1 MQKTGKRWLFA
12 AVLAVLLALVMS
24 LALVAGCADDA
35 QTPTYRPESP
45 SVSNQPPQDG
55 TTPEDYEALEN
66 VSYVIGKLASRE
78 YYHSENVNTASAT
91 TPGFISVTQNVVGSK
106 DYSDG
111 ILITS
116 TISTNS
122 SSLAPSKAMQKY
134 YGDRKVIIRGAASTN
149 SADWDGLDT
158 AWSDGAPSE
167 TLTEAQYEERYGL
180 WATEFSDFVINED
193 TVLSASELTK
203 DGENYSVTLNLSVSG
218 ENDAAY
224 YYKKQMVTMGELS
237 ALPEFDYVRIT
248 INFAPDWT
256 VLSYSTE
263 ESYLSHKGII
273 TANVV
278 GTSTTTFSYEQS
290 DVDVSAY
297 ENYFAKYDEGGTE
310 EQITAQQ
317 YLDSAFASM
326 LGGRGLLEMN
336 ASIGDISIHGYVRLL
351 GESTQNITDAYLLI
365 EGVQLTYDD
374 GILYITYGG
383 INGKIDLTDGG
394 REISMA
400 LIGDSCTVDGNKVT
414 VTGRF
419 SAAGID
425 IPVTV
430 SMTVSDGVVSLV
442 GIESTTESDGI
453 TASISLAPT
462 SHSVMLSE
470 PDKNSAADL
479 TPIAGDIF
487 NFITTGTFSASA
499 QYSSDLQD
507 ISVDADMSISGT
519 SEDYQIAADISA
531 SIIEYGYETA
541 EDGTVGERVVTGS
554 HYIHVIYKD
563 GVLYASYSLKSMDA
577 ENALRVKITTQNL
590 SDVIDQLLP
599 LLELFGVD
607 TDNIQSIIGAI
618 PLSGNFA
625 ADNRAAS
632 NGSLVAGRDEDGN
645 NTVTL
650 SGLEINGGTLGAS
663 LTAAKNNSPVISAPA
678 DEENYL
684 DLSFLVNLTNDLSC
698 TIAQVLTGYD
708 FALSVDMNL
717 LQENILADF
726 DITGKIGIGDDGDI
740 VVYIDVVV
748 NAGMA
753 IYYGDANTHFVIS
766 GGNVFI
772 TKTQTT
778 CFEGDTE
785 VSLETPAVDARAMT
799 MEYFTSDLVNQL
811 YYALNINREPFEELV
826 NTLFSMF
833 ESMPAA
839 EEKGDIGQLFGVT
852 ATEGSYDIF
861 INLGDILGV
870 EGIAGP
876 LNITIKNIQNGDL
889 SYISEISAETVL
901 TMNLFGFPMEAVN
914 ATVNLTNNNPGTPVD
929 VSAADGVVASVISA
943 LGYTDEGQFL
953 SDLAQSGYLTTQTAD
968 QPAE

>member
-45 SVSNQPPQDG
+45 SASNHPPQDG

-91 TPGFISVTQNVVGSK
+91 TLGFISVTQNVVGSK
-106 DYSDG
+106 DYSGG

-237 ALPEFDYVRIT
+237 VLPEFDYVRIT

-273 TANVV
+273 TANVI

-336 ASIGDISIHGYVRLL
+336 AIIGDISIHGYVRLL

-400 LIGDSCTVDGNKVT
+400 LIGDSCTIDGNKVT

-563 GVLYASYSLKSMDA
+563 GVIYASYSLKSMDA

-684 DLSFLVNLTNDLSC
+684 DLSFLVTLADDLGN
-698 TIAQVLTGYD
+698 TIAQVLTG
-708 FALSVDMNL
+708 
-717 LQENILADF
+717 F
-726 DITGKIGIGDDGDI
+726 DITITADADMLGASIADVDISAKIGLGDDGDLAVI
-740 VVYIDVVV
+740 VDISVGGEGALGIFFGQSRSTVVV
-748 NAGMA
+748 
-753 IYYGDANTHFVIS
+753 S
-766 GGNVFI
+766 GGNVYI
-772 TKTQTT
+772 TRTQIA
-778 CFEGDTE
+778 EEAEVTE
-785 VSLETPAVDARAMT
+785 SRAMT
-799 MEYFTSDLVNQL
+799 LDYFASDIANQL
-811 YYALNINREPFEELV
+811 YFALNINQEQLTALSGLFGMFMGGEVGDIRDMLTKIEASEEGYNISLDIAKMLGLTGASTADI
-826 NTLFSMF
+826 TLSRGENGDNMVITSMDATVSMF
-833 ESMPAA
+833 
-839 EEKGDIGQLFGVT
+839 GL
-852 ATEGSYDIF
+852 
-861 INLGDILGV
+861 
-870 EGIAGP
+870 
-876 LNITIKNIQNGDL
+876 
-889 SYISEISAETVL
+889 
-901 TMNLFGFPMEAVN
+901 VN
-914 ATVNLTNNNPGTPVD
+914 ATVNLTNNNPGTTVD

>member
-45 SVSNQPPQDG
+45 SAGNQPPQDG

-91 TPGFISVTQNVVGSK
+91 TLGFISVTQNVVGSK

-167 TLTEAQYEERYGL
+167 TLTEDEYEERYGL

-248 INFAPDWT
+248 INFTPDWT

-351 GESTQNITDAYLLI
+351 GESTQNITDAYILI

-541 EDGTVGERVVTGS
+541 EDGAVGERVVTGS

-577 ENALRVKITTQNL
+577 ESALRVKITTQNL

-684 DLSFLVNLTNDLSC
+684 DLSFLVTLADDLGN
-698 TIAQVLTGYD
+698 TIAQVLTG
-708 FALSVDMNL
+708 
-717 LQENILADF
+717 F
-726 DITGKIGIGDDGDI
+726 DITITADADMLGASIADVDIAAKIGLGDDGDLAVI
-740 VVYIDVVV
+740 VDISVGGEGALGIFFGQSRSTVVVSSGNVYI
-748 NAGMA
+748 
-753 IYYGDANTHFVIS
+753 TR
-766 GGNVFI
+766 
-772 TKTQTT
+772 TQIA
-778 CFEGDTE
+778 EEAEVTE
-785 VSLETPAVDARAMT
+785 SRAMT
-799 MEYFTSDLVNQL
+799 LDYFASDIANQL
-811 YYALNINREPFEELV
+811 FFALNINQEQLTALSSLFGLFMGGEVGDIRDMLTKIEASEEGYNISLDIAKMLGLTGASTADI
-826 NTLFSMF
+826 TLSRGENGDNMVITSIDATVSMF
-833 ESMPAA
+833 GM
-839 EEKGDIGQLFGVT
+839 
-852 ATEGSYDIF
+852 
-861 INLGDILGV
+861 
-870 EGIAGP
+870 
-876 LNITIKNIQNGDL
+876 
-889 SYISEISAETVL
+889 
-901 TMNLFGFPMEAVN
+901 VN
-914 ATVNLTNNNPGTPVD
+914 ATVNLTNNNPGTAVD

>member
-45 SVSNQPPQDG
+45 SAGNQPPQDG

-91 TPGFISVTQNVVGSK
+91 TLGFISVTQNVVGSK

-167 TLTEAQYEERYGL
+167 TLDEDEYEERYGL

-248 INFAPDWT
+248 INFTPDWT

-507 ISVDADMSISGT
+507 ISIDADMSISGT

-531 SIIEYGYETA
+531 SIIEYGYETS
-541 EDGTVGERVVTGS
+541 EDGAVGERVVTGS

-577 ENALRVKITTQNL
+577 ESALRVKITTQNL

-684 DLSFLVNLTNDLSC
+684 DLSFLVTLADDLGN
-698 TIAQVLTGYD
+698 TIAQVLTG
-708 FALSVDMNL
+708 
-717 LQENILADF
+717 F
-726 DITGKIGIGDDGDI
+726 DITITADADMLGASIADVDISAKIGLGDDGDLAVI
-740 VVYIDVVV
+740 VDISVGGEGALGIFFGQSRSTVVV
-748 NAGMA
+748 
-753 IYYGDANTHFVIS
+753 S
-766 GGNVFI
+766 GGNVYI
-772 TKTQTT
+772 TRTQIA
-778 CFEGDTE
+778 EEAEVTE
-785 VSLETPAVDARAMT
+785 SRAMT
-799 MEYFTSDLVNQL
+799 LDYFASDIANQL
-811 YYALNINREPFEELV
+811 FFALNINQEQLTALSSLFGLFMGGEVGDIRDMLTKIEASEEGCNISLDIAKMLGLTGASTADI
-826 NTLFSMF
+826 TLSRGENGDNMVITSIDATVSMF
-833 ESMPAA
+833 GM
-839 EEKGDIGQLFGVT
+839 
-852 ATEGSYDIF
+852 
-861 INLGDILGV
+861 
-870 EGIAGP
+870 
-876 LNITIKNIQNGDL
+876 
-889 SYISEISAETVL
+889 
-901 TMNLFGFPMEAVN
+901 VN
-914 ATVNLTNNNPGTPVD
+914 ATVNLTNNNPGTAVD

>member
-45 SVSNQPPQDG
+45 SAGNQPPQDG

-91 TPGFISVTQNVVGSK
+91 TLGFISVTQNVVGSK

-167 TLTEAQYEERYGL
+167 TLDEDEYEERYGL

-248 INFAPDWT
+248 INFTPDWT

-351 GESTQNITDAYLLI
+351 GESTQNITDAYILI

-394 REISMA
+394 REISMS

-487 NFITTGTFSASA
+487 NLITTGTFSASA

-507 ISVDADMSISGT
+507 ISIDADMSISGT

-531 SIIEYGYETA
+531 SIIEYGYETS
-541 EDGTVGERVVTGS
+541 EDGAVGERVVTGS

-577 ENALRVKITTQNL
+577 ESALRVKITTQNL

-684 DLSFLVNLTNDLSC
+684 DLSFLVTLADDLGN
-698 TIAQVLTGYD
+698 TIAQVLTG
-708 FALSVDMNL
+708 
-717 LQENILADF
+717 F
-726 DITGKIGIGDDGDI
+726 DITITADADMLGASIADVDISAKIGLGDDGDLAVI
-740 VVYIDVVV
+740 VDISVGGEGALGIFFGQSRSTVVV
-748 NAGMA
+748 
-753 IYYGDANTHFVIS
+753 S
-766 GGNVFI
+766 GGNVYI
-772 TKTQTT
+772 TRTQIA
-778 CFEGDTE
+778 EEAEVTE
-785 VSLETPAVDARAMT
+785 SRAMT
-799 MEYFTSDLVNQL
+799 LDYFASDIANQL
-811 YYALNINREPFEELV
+811 FFALNINQEQLTALSSLFGLFMGGEVGDIRDMLTKIEASEEGYNISLDIAKMLGLTGASTADI
-826 NTLFSMF
+826 TLSRGENGDNMVITSIDATVSMF
-833 ESMPAA
+833 GM
-839 EEKGDIGQLFGVT
+839 
-852 ATEGSYDIF
+852 
-861 INLGDILGV
+861 
-870 EGIAGP
+870 
-876 LNITIKNIQNGDL
+876 
-889 SYISEISAETVL
+889 
-901 TMNLFGFPMEAVN
+901 VN
-914 ATVNLTNNNPGTPVD
+914 ATVNLTNNNPGTAVD

>member
-45 SVSNQPPQDG
+45 SAGNQPPQDG

-91 TPGFISVTQNVVGSK
+91 TLGFISVTQNVVGSK

-167 TLTEAQYEERYGL
+167 TLDEDEYEERYGL

-248 INFAPDWT
+248 INFTPDWT

-326 LGGRGLLEMN
+326 LGGKGLLEMN

-351 GESTQNITDAYLLI
+351 GESTQNITDAYILI

-394 REISMA
+394 REISMS

-541 EDGTVGERVVTGS
+541 EDGAVGERVVTGS

-577 ENALRVKITTQNL
+577 ESALRVKITTQNL

-607 TDNIQSIIGAI
+607 TDNIQSIIGAM

-632 NGSLVAGRDEDGN
+632 NGSLVSGRDEDGN

-684 DLSFLVNLTNDLSC
+684 DLSFLVTLADDLGN
-698 TIAQVLTGYD
+698 TIAQVLTG
-708 FALSVDMNL
+708 
-717 LQENILADF
+717 F
-726 DITGKIGIGDDGDI
+726 DITITADADMLGASIADVDIAAKIGLGDDGDLAVI
-740 VVYIDVVV
+740 VDISVGGEGALGIFFGQSRSTVVV
-748 NAGMA
+748 
-753 IYYGDANTHFVIS
+753 S
-766 GGNVFI
+766 GGNVYI
-772 TKTQTT
+772 TRTQIA
-778 CFEGDTE
+778 EEAEVTE
-785 VSLETPAVDARAMT
+785 SRAMT
-799 MEYFTSDLVNQL
+799 LDYFASDIANQL
-811 YYALNINREPFEELV
+811 FFALNINQEQLTALSSLFGLFMGGEVGDIRDMLTKIEASEEGYNISLDIAKMLGLTGASTADI
-826 NTLFSMF
+826 TLSRGENGDNMVITSMDATVSMF
-833 ESMPAA
+833 GM
-839 EEKGDIGQLFGVT
+839 
-852 ATEGSYDIF
+852 
-861 INLGDILGV
+861 
-870 EGIAGP
+870 
-876 LNITIKNIQNGDL
+876 
-889 SYISEISAETVL
+889 
-901 TMNLFGFPMEAVN
+901 VN

>member
-45 SVSNQPPQDG
+45 SASNQPPQDG

-91 TPGFISVTQNVVGSK
+91 TLGFISVTQNVVGSK

-149 SADWDGLDT
+149 SVDWDGLDT

-167 TLTEAQYEERYGL
+167 TLDEDEYEERYGL

-248 INFAPDWT
+248 INFTPDWT

-577 ENALRVKITTQNL
+577 ESALRVKITTQNL

-684 DLSFLVNLTNDLSC
+684 DLSFLVTLADDLGN
-698 TIAQVLTGYD
+698 TIAQVLTG
-708 FALSVDMNL
+708 
-717 LQENILADF
+717 F
-726 DITGKIGIGDDGDI
+726 DITITADADMLGASIADVDISAKIGLGDDGDLAVI
-740 VVYIDVVV
+740 VDISVGGEGALGIFFGQSRSTVVV
-748 NAGMA
+748 
-753 IYYGDANTHFVIS
+753 S
-766 GGNVFI
+766 GGNVYI
-772 TKTQTT
+772 TRTQIA
-778 CFEGDTE
+778 EEAEVTE
-785 VSLETPAVDARAMT
+785 SRAMT
-799 MEYFTSDLVNQL
+799 LDYFASDIANQL
-811 YYALNINREPFEELV
+811 FFALNINQEQLTALSGLFGMFMGGEVGDIRDMLTKIEASEEGYNISLDIAKMLGLTGASTADI
-826 NTLFSMF
+826 TLSRGENGDNMVITSMDATVSMF
-833 ESMPAA
+833 
-839 EEKGDIGQLFGVT
+839 GL
-852 ATEGSYDIF
+852 
-861 INLGDILGV
+861 
-870 EGIAGP
+870 
-876 LNITIKNIQNGDL
+876 
-889 SYISEISAETVL
+889 
-901 TMNLFGFPMEAVN
+901 VN
-914 ATVNLTNNNPGTPVD
+914 ATVNLTNNNPGTAVD

-968 QPAE
+968 QPVE

>member
-45 SVSNQPPQDG
+45 SAGNQPPQDG

-91 TPGFISVTQNVVGSK
+91 TLGFISVTQNVVGSK

-167 TLTEAQYEERYGL
+167 TLDEAEYEERYGL

-248 INFAPDWT
+248 INFTPDWT

-326 LGGRGLLEMN
+326 LGGKGLLEMN

-351 GESTQNITDAYLLI
+351 GESTQNITDAYILI

-394 REISMA
+394 REISMS

-577 ENALRVKITTQNL
+577 ESALRVKITTQNL

-684 DLSFLVNLTNDLSC
+684 DLSFLVTLADDLGN
-698 TIAQVLTGYD
+698 TIAQVLTG
-708 FALSVDMNL
+708 
-717 LQENILADF
+717 F
-726 DITGKIGIGDDGDI
+726 DITITADADMLGASIADVDIAAKIGLGDDGDLAVI
-740 VVYIDVVV
+740 VDISVGGEGALGIFFGQSRSTVVV
-748 NAGMA
+748 
-753 IYYGDANTHFVIS
+753 S
-766 GGNVFI
+766 GGNVYI
-772 TKTQTT
+772 TRTQIA
-778 CFEGDTE
+778 EEAEVTE
-785 VSLETPAVDARAMT
+785 SRAMT
-799 MEYFTSDLVNQL
+799 LDYFASDIANQL
-811 YYALNINREPFEELV
+811 FFALNINQEQLTALSSLFGLFMGGEVGDIRDMLTKIEASEEGYNISLDIAKMLGLTGASTADI
-826 NTLFSMF
+826 TLSRGENGDNMVITSMDATVSMF
-833 ESMPAA
+833 GM
-839 EEKGDIGQLFGVT
+839 
-852 ATEGSYDIF
+852 
-861 INLGDILGV
+861 
-870 EGIAGP
+870 
-876 LNITIKNIQNGDL
+876 
-889 SYISEISAETVL
+889 
-901 TMNLFGFPMEAVN
+901 VN

>member
-45 SVSNQPPQDG
+45 SASNQPPQDG

-91 TPGFISVTQNVVGSK
+91 TLGFISVTQNVVGSK

-167 TLTEAQYEERYGL
+167 TLDEDEYEERYGL

-248 INFAPDWT
+248 INFTPDWT

-278 GTSTTTFSYEQS
+278 GTSTTTFTYEQS

-351 GESTQNITDAYLLI
+351 GESTQNITDAYILI

-650 SGLEINGGTLGAS
+650 SGLKINGGTLGAS

-684 DLSFLVNLTNDLSC
+684 DLSFLVTLADDLGN
-698 TIAQVLTGYD
+698 TIAQVLTG
-708 FALSVDMNL
+708 
-717 LQENILADF
+717 F
-726 DITGKIGIGDDGDI
+726 DITITADADMLGASIADVDISAKIGLGDDGDLAVI
-740 VVYIDVVV
+740 VDISVGGEGALGIFFGQSRSTVVV
-748 NAGMA
+748 
-753 IYYGDANTHFVIS
+753 S
-766 GGNVFI
+766 GGNVYI
-772 TKTQTT
+772 TRTQIA
-778 CFEGDTE
+778 EEAEVTE
-785 VSLETPAVDARAMT
+785 SRAMT
-799 MEYFTSDLVNQL
+799 LDYFASDIANQL
-811 YYALNINREPFEELV
+811 YFALNINQEQLTALSGLFGMFMGGEVGDIRDMLTKIEASEEGYNISLDIAKMLGLTGASTADI
-826 NTLFSMF
+826 TLSRGENGDNMVITSIDATVSMF
-833 ESMPAA
+833 GM
-839 EEKGDIGQLFGVT
+839 
-852 ATEGSYDIF
+852 
-861 INLGDILGV
+861 
-870 EGIAGP
+870 
-876 LNITIKNIQNGDL
+876 
-889 SYISEISAETVL
+889 
-901 TMNLFGFPMEAVN
+901 VN

>member
-35 QTPTYRPESP
+35 QIPTYRPESP
-45 SVSNQPPQDG
+45 SASNQSPQDG

-91 TPGFISVTQNVVGSK
+91 TLGFISVTQNVVGSK

-167 TLTEAQYEERYGL
+167 TLDEDEYEERYGL

-248 INFAPDWT
+248 INFTPDWT

-336 ASIGDISIHGYVRLL
+336 AIIGDISIHGYVRLL

-531 SIIEYGYETA
+531 SIIEYGYETS
-541 EDGTVGERVVTGS
+541 EDGAVGERVVTGS

-577 ENALRVKITTQNL
+577 ESALRVKITTQNL

-607 TDNIQSIIGAI
+607 TDNLESIIGAI

-678 DEENYL
+678 DEESYL
-684 DLSFLVNLTNDLSC
+684 DLSFLVTLADDLGN
-698 TIAQVLTGYD
+698 TIAQVLTG
-708 FALSVDMNL
+708 
-717 LQENILADF
+717 F
-726 DITGKIGIGDDGDI
+726 DITITADADMLGASIADVDISAKIGLGDDGDLAVI
-740 VVYIDVVV
+740 VDISVGGEGALGIFFGQSRSTVVV
-748 NAGMA
+748 
-753 IYYGDANTHFVIS
+753 S
-766 GGNVFI
+766 GGNVYI
-772 TKTQTT
+772 TRTQIA
-778 CFEGDTE
+778 EEAEVTE
-785 VSLETPAVDARAMT
+785 SRAMT
-799 MEYFTSDLVNQL
+799 LDYFASDIANQL
-811 YYALNINREPFEELV
+811 FFALNINQEQLTALSSLFGLFMGGEVGDIRDMLTKIEASEEGYNISLDIAKMLGLTGASTADI
-826 NTLFSMF
+826 TLSRGENGDNMVITSIDATVSMF
-833 ESMPAA
+833 GM
-839 EEKGDIGQLFGVT
+839 
-852 ATEGSYDIF
+852 
-861 INLGDILGV
+861 
-870 EGIAGP
+870 
-876 LNITIKNIQNGDL
+876 
-889 SYISEISAETVL
+889 
-901 TMNLFGFPMEAVN
+901 VN
-914 ATVNLTNNNPGTPVD
+914 ATVNLTNNNPGTAVD

>member
-45 SVSNQPPQDG
+45 SASNQPPQDG

-91 TPGFISVTQNVVGSK
+91 TLGFISVTQNVVGSK

-167 TLTEAQYEERYGL
+167 TLDEDEYEERYGL

-248 INFAPDWT
+248 INFTPDWT

-336 ASIGDISIHGYVRLL
+336 ASIGDISIHGYVRML
-351 GESTQNITDAYLLI
+351 GESTQNITDAYILI

-499 QYSSDLQD
+499 QYKSDLQD

-541 EDGTVGERVVTGS
+541 EDGAVGERVVTSS

-577 ENALRVKITTQNL
+577 ESALRVKITTQNL

-684 DLSFLVNLTNDLSC
+684 DLSFLVTLADDLGN
-698 TIAQVLTGYD
+698 TIAQVLTG
-708 FALSVDMNL
+708 
-717 LQENILADF
+717 F
-726 DITGKIGIGDDGDI
+726 DITITADADMLGASIADVDIDAKIGLGDDGDLAVI
-740 VVYIDVVV
+740 VDISVGGEGALGIFFGQSRSTVVV
-748 NAGMA
+748 
-753 IYYGDANTHFVIS
+753 S
-766 GGNVFI
+766 GGNVYI
-772 TKTQTT
+772 TRTQIAE
-778 CFEGDTE
+778 EGEVTE
-785 VSLETPAVDARAMT
+785 SRAMT
-799 MEYFTSDLVNQL
+799 LDYFASDIANQL
-811 YYALNINREPFEELV
+811 FFALNINQEQLTALSSLFGLFMGGEVGDIRDMLTKIEASEEGYNISLDIAKMLGLTGASTADI
-826 NTLFSMF
+826 TLSRGENGDNMVITSIDATVSMF
-833 ESMPAA
+833 GM
-839 EEKGDIGQLFGVT
+839 
-852 ATEGSYDIF
+852 
-861 INLGDILGV
+861 
-870 EGIAGP
+870 
-876 LNITIKNIQNGDL
+876 
-889 SYISEISAETVL
+889 
-901 TMNLFGFPMEAVN
+901 VN

>member
-45 SVSNQPPQDG
+45 SAGNQPPQDG

-91 TPGFISVTQNVVGSK
+91 TLGFISVTQNVVGSK

-167 TLTEAQYEERYGL
+167 MLDEDEYEERYGL

-248 INFAPDWT
+248 INFTPDWT

-326 LGGRGLLEMN
+326 LDGKGLLEMN
-336 ASIGDISIHGYVRLL
+336 ASIGDVSIHGYVRLL
-351 GESTQNITDAYLLI
+351 GESTQNITDAYILI

-442 GIESTTESDGI
+442 GIESTTVSDGI

-531 SIIEYGYETA
+531 SIIEYGYETS
-541 EDGTVGERVVTGS
+541 EDGAVGERVVTGS

-684 DLSFLVNLTNDLSC
+684 DLSFLVTLADDLGN
-698 TIAQVLTGYD
+698 TIAQVLTG
-708 FALSVDMNL
+708 
-717 LQENILADF
+717 F
-726 DITGKIGIGDDGDI
+726 DITITADADMFGTPLADVDISAKIGLGDDGDLAVI
-740 VVYIDVVV
+740 VDISVGGEGALGIFFGQSRSTVVV
-748 NAGMA
+748 
-753 IYYGDANTHFVIS
+753 S
-766 GGNVFI
+766 GGNVYI
-772 TKTQTT
+772 TRTQIA
-778 CFEGDTE
+778 EEAEVTE
-785 VSLETPAVDARAMT
+785 SRAMT
-799 MEYFTSDLVNQL
+799 LDYFASDIANQL
-811 YYALNINREPFEELV
+811 FFALNINQEQLTALSSLFGLFMGGEVGDIRDMLTKIEASEEGYNISLDIAKMLGLTGASTADI
-826 NTLFSMF
+826 TLSRGENGDNMVITSIDATVSMF
-833 ESMPAA
+833 GM
-839 EEKGDIGQLFGVT
+839 
-852 ATEGSYDIF
+852 
-861 INLGDILGV
+861 
-870 EGIAGP
+870 
-876 LNITIKNIQNGDL
+876 
-889 SYISEISAETVL
+889 
-901 TMNLFGFPMEAVN
+901 VN
-914 ATVNLTNNNPGTPVD
+914 ATVNLTNNNPGTAVD

-953 SDLAQSGYLTTQTAD
+953 SALAQSGYLTTQTAD

>member
-24 LALVAGCADDA
+24 LALVAGCVDDA

-45 SVSNQPPQDG
+45 SAGNQPPQDG

-91 TPGFISVTQNVVGSK
+91 TLGFISVTQNVVGSK

-167 TLTEAQYEERYGL
+167 TLDEDEYEERYGL

-248 INFAPDWT
+248 INFTPDWT

-351 GESTQNITDAYLLI
+351 GESTQNITDAYILI

-499 QYSSDLQD
+499 QYSSDLQY

-541 EDGTVGERVVTGS
+541 EDGAVGERVVTGS

-577 ENALRVKITTQNL
+577 ESALRVKITTQNL

-607 TDNIQSIIGAI
+607 TDNIQSIIGSI

-632 NGSLVAGRDEDGN
+632 NGSLVSGRDEDGN

-663 LTAAKNNSPVISAPA
+663 LTAAKNNPPVISAPA

-684 DLSFLVNLTNDLSC
+684 DLSFLVTLADDLGN
-698 TIAQVLTGYD
+698 TIAQVLTG
-708 FALSVDMNL
+708 
-717 LQENILADF
+717 F
-726 DITGKIGIGDDGDI
+726 DITITADADMLGASIADVDIAAKIGLGDDGDLAVI
-740 VVYIDVVV
+740 VDISVGGEGALGIFFGQSRSTVVV
-748 NAGMA
+748 
-753 IYYGDANTHFVIS
+753 S
-766 GGNVFI
+766 GGNVYI
-772 TKTQTT
+772 TRTQIA
-778 CFEGDTE
+778 EEAEVTE
-785 VSLETPAVDARAMT
+785 SRAMT
-799 MEYFTSDLVNQL
+799 LDYFASDIANQL
-811 YYALNINREPFEELV
+811 FFALNINQEQLTALSSLFGMFMGGEVGDIRDMLTKIEASEEGYNISLDIAKMLGLTGASTADI
-826 NTLFSMF
+826 TLSRGENGDNMVITSIDATVSMF
-833 ESMPAA
+833 
-839 EEKGDIGQLFGVT
+839 GL
-852 ATEGSYDIF
+852 
-861 INLGDILGV
+861 
-870 EGIAGP
+870 
-876 LNITIKNIQNGDL
+876 
-889 SYISEISAETVL
+889 
-901 TMNLFGFPMEAVN
+901 VN

-929 VSAADGVVASVISA
+929 VSAAGGVVASVISA

-953 SDLAQSGYLTTQTAD
+953 LDLAQSGYLTTRTAD

>member
-45 SVSNQPPQDG
+45 SAGNQPPQDG

-91 TPGFISVTQNVVGSK
+91 TLGFISVTQNVVGSK

-167 TLTEAQYEERYGL
+167 TLDEDEYEERYGL

-248 INFAPDWT
+248 INFTPDWT

-336 ASIGDISIHGYVRLL
+336 ASIGDISIHGYVRML
-351 GESTQNITDAYLLI
+351 GESTQNITDAYILI

-499 QYSSDLQD
+499 QYKSDLQD

-531 SIIEYGYETA
+531 SIIEYGYETS
-541 EDGTVGERVVTGS
+541 EDGAVGERVVTSS

-577 ENALRVKITTQNL
+577 ESALRVKITTQNL

-684 DLSFLVNLTNDLSC
+684 DLSFLVTLADDLGN
-698 TIAQVLTGYD
+698 TIAQVLTG
-708 FALSVDMNL
+708 
-717 LQENILADF
+717 F
-726 DITGKIGIGDDGDI
+726 DITITADADMLGASIADVDIDAKIGLGDDGDLAVI
-740 VVYIDVVV
+740 VDISVGGEGALGIFFGQSRSTVVV
-748 NAGMA
+748 
-753 IYYGDANTHFVIS
+753 S
-766 GGNVFI
+766 GGNVYI
-772 TKTQTT
+772 TRTQIAE
-778 CFEGDTE
+778 EGEVTE
-785 VSLETPAVDARAMT
+785 SRAMT
-799 MEYFTSDLVNQL
+799 LDYFASDIANQL
-811 YYALNINREPFEELV
+811 FFALNINQEQLTALSSLFGLFMGGEVGDIRDMLTKIEASEEGYNISLDIAKMLGLTGASTADI
-826 NTLFSMF
+826 TLSRGENGDNMVITSIDATVSMF
-833 ESMPAA
+833 GM
-839 EEKGDIGQLFGVT
+839 
-852 ATEGSYDIF
+852 
-861 INLGDILGV
+861 
-870 EGIAGP
+870 
-876 LNITIKNIQNGDL
+876 
-889 SYISEISAETVL
+889 
-901 TMNLFGFPMEAVN
+901 VN
-914 ATVNLTNNNPGTPVD
+914 ATVNLTNNNPGTAVD

>member
-45 SVSNQPPQDG
+45 SASNQPPQDG

-91 TPGFISVTQNVVGSK
+91 TLGFISVTQNVVGSK

-167 TLTEAQYEERYGL
+167 TLDEDEYEERYGL

-248 INFAPDWT
+248 INFTPDWT

-400 LIGDSCTVDGNKVT
+400 LIGDSCTIDGNKVT
-414 VTGRF
+414 VIGRF

-684 DLSFLVNLTNDLSC
+684 DLSFLVTLADDLGN
-698 TIAQVLTGYD
+698 TIAQVLTG
-708 FALSVDMNL
+708 
-717 LQENILADF
+717 F
-726 DITGKIGIGDDGDI
+726 DITITADADMLGASIADVDISAKIGLGDDGDLAVI
-740 VVYIDVVV
+740 VDISVGGEGALGIFFGQSRSTVVV
-748 NAGMA
+748 
-753 IYYGDANTHFVIS
+753 S
-766 GGNVFI
+766 GGNVYI
-772 TKTQTT
+772 TRTQIA
-778 CFEGDTE
+778 EEAEVTE
-785 VSLETPAVDARAMT
+785 SRAMT
-799 MEYFTSDLVNQL
+799 LDYFASDIANQL
-811 YYALNINREPFEELV
+811 YFALNINQEQLTALSGLFGMFMGGEVGDIRDMLTKIEASEEGYNISLDIAKMLGLTGASTADI
-826 NTLFSMF
+826 TLSRGENGDNMVITSMDATVSMF
-833 ESMPAA
+833 
-839 EEKGDIGQLFGVT
+839 GL
-852 ATEGSYDIF
+852 
-861 INLGDILGV
+861 
-870 EGIAGP
+870 
-876 LNITIKNIQNGDL
+876 
-889 SYISEISAETVL
+889 
-901 TMNLFGFPMEAVN
+901 VN
-914 ATVNLTNNNPGTPVD
+914 ATVNLTNNNPGTTVD
-929 VSAADGVVASVISA
+929 VSAAGGVVASVISA

>member
-35 QTPTYRPESP
+35 QIPTYRPESP
-45 SVSNQPPQDG
+45 SASNQPPQDG

-91 TPGFISVTQNVVGSK
+91 TLGFISVTQNVVGSK

-167 TLTEAQYEERYGL
+167 TLDEDEYEERYGL

-248 INFAPDWT
+248 INFTPDWT

-336 ASIGDISIHGYVRLL
+336 AIIGDISIHGYVRLL

-400 LIGDSCTVDGNKVT
+400 LIGDSCTIDGNKVT

-563 GVLYASYSLKSMDA
+563 GVIYASYSLKSMDA

-625 ADNRAAS
+625 SDNRAAS

-684 DLSFLVNLTNDLSC
+684 DLSFLVTLADDLGN
-698 TIAQVLTGYD
+698 TIAQVLTG
-708 FALSVDMNL
+708 
-717 LQENILADF
+717 F
-726 DITGKIGIGDDGDI
+726 DITITADADMLGASIADVDISAKIGLGDDGDLAVI
-740 VVYIDVVV
+740 VDISVGGEGALGIFFGQSRSTVVV
-748 NAGMA
+748 
-753 IYYGDANTHFVIS
+753 S
-766 GGNVFI
+766 GGNVYI
-772 TKTQTT
+772 TRTQIA
-778 CFEGDTE
+778 EEAEVTE
-785 VSLETPAVDARAMT
+785 SRAMT
-799 MEYFTSDLVNQL
+799 LDYFASDIANQL
-811 YYALNINREPFEELV
+811 FFALNINQEQLTALSGLFGMFMGGEVGDIRDMLTKIEASEEGYNISLDIAKMLGLTGASTADI
-826 NTLFSMF
+826 TLSRGENGDNMVITSMDATVSMF
-833 ESMPAA
+833 
-839 EEKGDIGQLFGVT
+839 GL
-852 ATEGSYDIF
+852 
-861 INLGDILGV
+861 
-870 EGIAGP
+870 
-876 LNITIKNIQNGDL
+876 
-889 SYISEISAETVL
+889 
-901 TMNLFGFPMEAVN
+901 VN
-914 ATVNLTNNNPGTPVD
+914 ATVNLTNNNPGTTVD
-929 VSAADGVVASVISA
+929 VSAAGGVVASVISA

>member
-45 SVSNQPPQDG
+45 SASNQPPQDS

-91 TPGFISVTQNVVGSK
+91 TLGFISVTQNVVGSK

-167 TLTEAQYEERYGL
+167 TLTEDEYEERYGL

-248 INFAPDWT
+248 INFTPDWT

-351 GESTQNITDAYLLI
+351 GESTQNITDAYILI

-541 EDGTVGERVVTGS
+541 EDGAVGERVVTGS

-577 ENALRVKITTQNL
+577 ESALRVKITTQNL

-684 DLSFLVNLTNDLSC
+684 DLSFLVTLADDLGN
-698 TIAQVLTGYD
+698 TIAQVLTG
-708 FALSVDMNL
+708 
-717 LQENILADF
+717 F
-726 DITGKIGIGDDGDI
+726 DITITADADMLGASIADVDISAKIGLGDDGDLAVI
-740 VVYIDVVV
+740 VDISVGGEGALGIFFGQSRSTVVVSSGNVYI
-748 NAGMA
+748 
-753 IYYGDANTHFVIS
+753 TR
-766 GGNVFI
+766 
-772 TKTQTT
+772 TQIA
-778 CFEGDTE
+778 EEAEVTE
-785 VSLETPAVDARAMT
+785 SRAMT
-799 MEYFTSDLVNQL
+799 LDYFASDIANQL
-811 YYALNINREPFEELV
+811 FFALNINQEQLTALSSLFGLFMGGEVGDIRDMLTKIEASEEGYNISLDIAKMLGLTGASTADI
-826 NTLFSMF
+826 TLSRGENGDNMVITSIDATVSMF
-833 ESMPAA
+833 GM
-839 EEKGDIGQLFGVT
+839 
-852 ATEGSYDIF
+852 
-861 INLGDILGV
+861 
-870 EGIAGP
+870 
-876 LNITIKNIQNGDL
+876 
-889 SYISEISAETVL
+889 
-901 TMNLFGFPMEAVN
+901 VN
-914 ATVNLTNNNPGTPVD
+914 ATVNLTNNNPGTAVD

>member
-45 SVSNQPPQDG
+45 SASNQPPQDG

-91 TPGFISVTQNVVGSK
+91 TLGFISVTQNVVGSK

-167 TLTEAQYEERYGL
+167 MLTEDEYEERYGL

-237 ALPEFDYVRIT
+237 ALPEFDYARIT
-248 INFAPDWT
+248 INFTPDWT

-351 GESTQNITDAYLLI
+351 GESTQNITDAYILI

-541 EDGTVGERVVTGS
+541 EDGAVGERVVTGS

-577 ENALRVKITTQNL
+577 ESALRVKITTQNL

-607 TDNIQSIIGAI
+607 TDNLESIIGAI

-684 DLSFLVNLTNDLSC
+684 DLSFLVTLADDLGN
-698 TIAQVLTGYD
+698 TIAQVLTG
-708 FALSVDMNL
+708 
-717 LQENILADF
+717 F
-726 DITGKIGIGDDGDI
+726 DITITADADMFGTPLADVDISAKIGLGDDGDLAVI
-740 VVYIDVVV
+740 VDISVGGEGALGIFFGQSRSTVVV
-748 NAGMA
+748 
-753 IYYGDANTHFVIS
+753 S
-766 GGNVFI
+766 GGNVYI
-772 TKTQTT
+772 TRTQIA
-778 CFEGDTE
+778 EEAEVTE
-785 VSLETPAVDARAMT
+785 SRAMT
-799 MEYFTSDLVNQL
+799 LDYFASDIANQL
-811 YYALNINREPFEELV
+811 FFALNINQEQLTALSSLFGLFMGGEVGDIRDMLTKIEASEEGYNISLDIAKMLGLTGASTADI
-826 NTLFSMF
+826 TLSRGENGDNMVITSIDATVSMF
-833 ESMPAA
+833 GM
-839 EEKGDIGQLFGVT
+839 
-852 ATEGSYDIF
+852 
-861 INLGDILGV
+861 
-870 EGIAGP
+870 
-876 LNITIKNIQNGDL
+876 
-889 SYISEISAETVL
+889 
-901 TMNLFGFPMEAVN
+901 VN

-953 SDLAQSGYLTTQTAD
+953 SALAQSGYLTTQTAD

>member
-45 SVSNQPPQDG
+45 SAGNQPPQDG

-91 TPGFISVTQNVVGSK
+91 TLGFISVTQNVVGSK

-167 TLTEAQYEERYGL
+167 MLDEDEYEERYGL

-203 DGENYSVTLNLSVSG
+203 DGENYSVTLHLSVSG

-248 INFAPDWT
+248 INFTPDWT

-326 LGGRGLLEMN
+326 LDGKGLLEMN
-336 ASIGDISIHGYVRLL
+336 ASIGDVSIHGYVRLL
-351 GESTQNITDAYLLI
+351 GESTQNITDAYILI

-442 GIESTTESDGI
+442 GIESTTVSDGI

-531 SIIEYGYETA
+531 SIIEYGYETS
-541 EDGTVGERVVTGS
+541 EDGAVGERVVTGS

-684 DLSFLVNLTNDLSC
+684 DLSFLVTLADDLGN
-698 TIAQVLTGYD
+698 TIAQVLTG
-708 FALSVDMNL
+708 
-717 LQENILADF
+717 F
-726 DITGKIGIGDDGDI
+726 DITITADADMFGTPLADVDISAKIGLGDDGDLAVI
-740 VVYIDVVV
+740 VDISVGGEGALGIFFGQSRSTVVV
-748 NAGMA
+748 
-753 IYYGDANTHFVIS
+753 S
-766 GGNVFI
+766 GGNVYI
-772 TKTQTT
+772 TRTQIA
-778 CFEGDTE
+778 EEAEVTE
-785 VSLETPAVDARAMT
+785 SRAMT
-799 MEYFTSDLVNQL
+799 LDYFASDIANQL
-811 YYALNINREPFEELV
+811 FFALNINQEQLTALSSLFGLFMGGEVGDIRDMLTKIEASEEGYNISLDIAKMLGLTGASTADI
-826 NTLFSMF
+826 TLSRGENGDNMVITSIDATVSMF
-833 ESMPAA
+833 GM
-839 EEKGDIGQLFGVT
+839 
-852 ATEGSYDIF
+852 
-861 INLGDILGV
+861 
-870 EGIAGP
+870 
-876 LNITIKNIQNGDL
+876 
-889 SYISEISAETVL
+889 
-901 TMNLFGFPMEAVN
+901 VN
-914 ATVNLTNNNPGTPVD
+914 ATVNLTNNNPGTAVD

-953 SDLAQSGYLTTQTAD
+953 SALAQSGYLTTQTAD
-968 QPAE
+968 QPEE

>member
-45 SVSNQPPQDG
+45 SASNQPPQDG

-66 VSYVIGKLASRE
+66 VSYVIGKLASCE

-91 TPGFISVTQNVVGSK
+91 TLGFISVTQNVVGSK

-167 TLTEAQYEERYGL
+167 TLDEDEYEERYGL

-248 INFAPDWT
+248 INFTPDWT

-684 DLSFLVNLTNDLSC
+684 DLSFLVTLADDLGN
-698 TIAQVLTGYD
+698 TIAQVLTG
-708 FALSVDMNL
+708 
-717 LQENILADF
+717 F
-726 DITGKIGIGDDGDI
+726 DITITADADMLGASIADVDISAKIGLGDDGDLAVI
-740 VVYIDVVV
+740 VDISVGGEGALGIFFGQSRSTVVV
-748 NAGMA
+748 
-753 IYYGDANTHFVIS
+753 S
-766 GGNVFI
+766 GGNVYI
-772 TKTQTT
+772 TRTQIA
-778 CFEGDTE
+778 EEAEVTE
-785 VSLETPAVDARAMT
+785 SRAMT
-799 MEYFTSDLVNQL
+799 LDYFASDIANQL
-811 YYALNINREPFEELV
+811 YFALNINQEQLTALSGLFGMFMGGEVGDIRDMLTKIEASEEGYNISLDIAKMLGLTGASTADI
-826 NTLFSMF
+826 TLSRGENGDNMVITSMDATVSMF
-833 ESMPAA
+833 
-839 EEKGDIGQLFGVT
+839 GL
-852 ATEGSYDIF
+852 
-861 INLGDILGV
+861 
-870 EGIAGP
+870 
-876 LNITIKNIQNGDL
+876 
-889 SYISEISAETVL
+889 
-901 TMNLFGFPMEAVN
+901 VN
-914 ATVNLTNNNPGTPVD
+914 ATVNLTNNNPGTAVD

-968 QPAE
+968 QPVE

>member
-45 SVSNQPPQDG
+45 SASNQPPQDG

-91 TPGFISVTQNVVGSK
+91 TLGFISVTQNVVGSK

-167 TLTEAQYEERYGL
+167 TLDEDEYEERYGL

-248 INFAPDWT
+248 INFTPDWT

-273 TANVV
+273 TANVI

-351 GESTQNITDAYLLI
+351 GESTQNITDAYILI

-487 NFITTGTFSASA
+487 NFITAGTFSASA

-531 SIIEYGYETA
+531 SIIEYGYETS
-541 EDGTVGERVVTGS
+541 EDGAVGERVVTGS

-577 ENALRVKITTQNL
+577 ESALRVKITTQNL

-684 DLSFLVNLTNDLSC
+684 DLSFLVTLADDLGN
-698 TIAQVLTGYD
+698 TIAQVLTG
-708 FALSVDMNL
+708 
-717 LQENILADF
+717 F
-726 DITGKIGIGDDGDI
+726 DITITADADMLGASIADVDISAKIGLGDDGDLAVI
-740 VVYIDVVV
+740 VDISVGGEGALGIFFGQSRSTVVV
-748 NAGMA
+748 
-753 IYYGDANTHFVIS
+753 S
-766 GGNVFI
+766 GGNVYI
-772 TKTQTT
+772 TRTQIA
-778 CFEGDTE
+778 EEAEVTE
-785 VSLETPAVDARAMT
+785 SRAMT
-799 MEYFTSDLVNQL
+799 LDYFASDIANQL
-811 YYALNINREPFEELV
+811 FFALNINQEQLTALSGLFGMFMGGEVGDIRDMLTKIEASEEGYNISLDIAKMLGLTGASTADI
-826 NTLFSMF
+826 TLSRGENGDNMVITSMDATVSMF
-833 ESMPAA
+833 
-839 EEKGDIGQLFGVT
+839 GL
-852 ATEGSYDIF
+852 
-861 INLGDILGV
+861 
-870 EGIAGP
+870 
-876 LNITIKNIQNGDL
+876 
-889 SYISEISAETVL
+889 
-901 TMNLFGFPMEAVN
+901 VN
-914 ATVNLTNNNPGTPVD
+914 ATVNLTNNNPGTTVD
-929 VSAADGVVASVISA
+929 VSAAGGVVASVISA

>member
-45 SVSNQPPQDG
+45 SASNQPPQDG

-91 TPGFISVTQNVVGSK
+91 TLGFISVTQNVVGSK

-167 TLTEAQYEERYGL
+167 TLDEDEYEERYGL

-541 EDGTVGERVVTGS
+541 EDGAVGERVVTGS

-577 ENALRVKITTQNL
+577 ESALRVKITTQNL

-625 ADNRAAS
+625 ADNHAAS

-684 DLSFLVNLTNDLSC
+684 DLSFLVTLADDLGN
-698 TIAQVLTGYD
+698 TIAQVLTG
-708 FALSVDMNL
+708 
-717 LQENILADF
+717 F
-726 DITGKIGIGDDGDI
+726 DITITADADMLGASIADVDISAKIGLGDDGDLAVI
-740 VVYIDVVV
+740 VDISVGGEGALGIFFGQSRSTVVV
-748 NAGMA
+748 
-753 IYYGDANTHFVIS
+753 S
-766 GGNVFI
+766 GGNVYI
-772 TKTQTT
+772 TRTQIA
-778 CFEGDTE
+778 EEAEVTE
-785 VSLETPAVDARAMT
+785 SRAMT
-799 MEYFTSDLVNQL
+799 LDYFASDIANQL
-811 YYALNINREPFEELV
+811 FFALNIDQEQLTALSSLFGMFMGGEVGDIRDMLTKIEASEEGYNISLDIAKMLGLTGASTADI
-826 NTLFSMF
+826 TLSRGENGDNMVITSMDATVSMF
-833 ESMPAA
+833 
-839 EEKGDIGQLFGVT
+839 GL
-852 ATEGSYDIF
+852 
-861 INLGDILGV
+861 
-870 EGIAGP
+870 
-876 LNITIKNIQNGDL
+876 
-889 SYISEISAETVL
+889 
-901 TMNLFGFPMEAVN
+901 VN
-914 ATVNLTNNNPGTPVD
+914 ATVNLTNNNPGTAVD
-929 VSAADGVVASVISA
+929 VSAAGGVVASVISA

>member
-45 SVSNQPPQDG
+45 SASNQPPQDG

-91 TPGFISVTQNVVGSK
+91 TLGFISVTQNVVGSK

-167 TLTEAQYEERYGL
+167 TLDEDEYEERYGL

-248 INFAPDWT
+248 INFTPDWT

-273 TANVV
+273 TANVI

-351 GESTQNITDAYLLI
+351 GESTQNITDAYILI

-487 NFITTGTFSASA
+487 NFITAGTFSASA

-531 SIIEYGYETA
+531 SIIEYGYETS
-541 EDGTVGERVVTGS
+541 EDGAVGERVVTGS

-577 ENALRVKITTQNL
+577 ESALRVKITTQNL

-684 DLSFLVNLTNDLSC
+684 DLSFLVTLADDLGN
-698 TIAQVLTGYD
+698 TIAQVLTG
-708 FALSVDMNL
+708 
-717 LQENILADF
+717 F
-726 DITGKIGIGDDGDI
+726 DITITADADMLGASIADVDIAAKIGLGDDGDLAVI
-740 VVYIDVVV
+740 VDISVGGEGALGIFFGQSRSTVVV
-748 NAGMA
+748 
-753 IYYGDANTHFVIS
+753 S
-766 GGNVFI
+766 GGNVYI
-772 TKTQTT
+772 TRTQIA
-778 CFEGDTE
+778 EEAEVTE
-785 VSLETPAVDARAMT
+785 SRAMT
-799 MEYFTSDLVNQL
+799 LDYFASDIANQL
-811 YYALNINREPFEELV
+811 FFALNINQEQLTALSSLFGLFMGGEVGDIRDMLTKIEASEEGYNISLDIAKMLGLTGASTADI
-826 NTLFSMF
+826 TLSRGENGDNMVITSIDATVSMF
-833 ESMPAA
+833 GM
-839 EEKGDIGQLFGVT
+839 
-852 ATEGSYDIF
+852 
-861 INLGDILGV
+861 
-870 EGIAGP
+870 
-876 LNITIKNIQNGDL
+876 
-889 SYISEISAETVL
+889 
-901 TMNLFGFPMEAVN
+901 VN
-914 ATVNLTNNNPGTPVD
+914 ATVNLTNNNPGTAVD

>member
-45 SVSNQPPQDG
+45 SASNQPPQDG

-91 TPGFISVTQNVVGSK
+91 TLGFISVTQNVVGSK

-167 TLTEAQYEERYGL
+167 MLDEDEYEERYGL

-193 TVLSASELTK
+193 TLLSASELTK

-248 INFAPDWT
+248 INFTPDWT

-326 LGGRGLLEMN
+326 LGGRGLLEMS

-400 LIGDSCTVDGNKVT
+400 LIGDSCTIDGNKVT

-684 DLSFLVNLTNDLSC
+684 DLSFLVTLADDLGN
-698 TIAQVLTGYD
+698 TIAQVLTG
-708 FALSVDMNL
+708 
-717 LQENILADF
+717 F
-726 DITGKIGIGDDGDI
+726 DITITADADMLGASIADVDISAKIGLGDDGDLAVI
-740 VVYIDVVV
+740 VDISVGGEGALGIFFGQSRSTVVV
-748 NAGMA
+748 
-753 IYYGDANTHFVIS
+753 S
-766 GGNVFI
+766 GGNVYI
-772 TKTQTT
+772 TRTQIA
-778 CFEGDTE
+778 EEAEVTE
-785 VSLETPAVDARAMT
+785 SRAMT
-799 MEYFTSDLVNQL
+799 LDYFASDIANQL
-811 YYALNINREPFEELV
+811 YFALNINQEQLTALSGLFGMFMGGEVGDIRDMLTKIEASEEGYNISLDIAKMLGLTGASTADI
-826 NTLFSMF
+826 TLSRGENGDNMVITSIDATVSMF
-833 ESMPAA
+833 GM
-839 EEKGDIGQLFGVT
+839 
-852 ATEGSYDIF
+852 
-861 INLGDILGV
+861 
-870 EGIAGP
+870 
-876 LNITIKNIQNGDL
+876 
-889 SYISEISAETVL
+889 
-901 TMNLFGFPMEAVN
+901 VN
-914 ATVNLTNNNPGTPVD
+914 AMVNLTNNNPGTAVD
-929 VSAADGVVASVISA
+929 VSAAGGVVASVISA

>member
-45 SVSNQPPQDG
+45 SASNQPPQDG

-91 TPGFISVTQNVVGSK
+91 TLGFISVTQNVVGSK

-167 TLTEAQYEERYGL
+167 MLTEDEYEERYGL

-237 ALPEFDYVRIT
+237 ALPEFDYARIT
-248 INFAPDWT
+248 INFTPDWT

-326 LGGRGLLEMN
+326 FGGRGLLEMN
-336 ASIGDISIHGYVRLL
+336 ASIGDVSIHGYVRLL
-351 GESTQNITDAYLLI
+351 GESTQNITDAYILI

-531 SIIEYGYETA
+531 SIIEYGYETS
-541 EDGTVGERVVTGS
+541 EDGAVGERVVTGS

-577 ENALRVKITTQNL
+577 ESALRVKITTQNL

-632 NGSLVAGRDEDGN
+632 NGSLFAGRDEDGN

-684 DLSFLVNLTNDLSC
+684 DLSFLVTLADDLGN
-698 TIAQVLTGYD
+698 TIAQVLTG
-708 FALSVDMNL
+708 
-717 LQENILADF
+717 F
-726 DITGKIGIGDDGDI
+726 DITITADADMLGASIADVDISAKIGLGDDGDLAVI
-740 VVYIDVVV
+740 VDISVGGEGALGIFFGQSRSTVVV
-748 NAGMA
+748 
-753 IYYGDANTHFVIS
+753 S
-766 GGNVFI
+766 GGNVYI
-772 TKTQTT
+772 TRTQIA
-778 CFEGDTE
+778 EEAEVTE
-785 VSLETPAVDARAMT
+785 SRAMT
-799 MEYFTSDLVNQL
+799 LDYFASDIANQL
-811 YYALNINREPFEELV
+811 FFALNINQEQLTALSSLFGLFMGGEVGDIRDMLTKIEASEEGYNISLDIAKMLGLTGASTADI
-826 NTLFSMF
+826 TLSRGENSDNMVITSMDATVSMF
-833 ESMPAA
+833 GM
-839 EEKGDIGQLFGVT
+839 
-852 ATEGSYDIF
+852 
-861 INLGDILGV
+861 
-870 EGIAGP
+870 
-876 LNITIKNIQNGDL
+876 
-889 SYISEISAETVL
+889 
-901 TMNLFGFPMEAVN
+901 VN
-914 ATVNLTNNNPGTPVD
+914 ATVNLTNNNPGTAVD

>member
-45 SVSNQPPQDG
+45 SASNQPPQDG

-91 TPGFISVTQNVVGSK
+91 TLGFISVTQNVVGSK

-400 LIGDSCTVDGNKVT
+400 LIGDSCTIDGNKVT

-487 NFITTGTFSASA
+487 NFITAGTFSASA

-531 SIIEYGYETA
+531 SIIEYGYETS
-541 EDGTVGERVVTGS
+541 EDGAVGERVVTGS

-577 ENALRVKITTQNL
+577 ESALRVKITTQNL

-684 DLSFLVNLTNDLSC
+684 DLSFLVTLADDLGN
-698 TIAQVLTGYD
+698 TIAQVLTG
-708 FALSVDMNL
+708 
-717 LQENILADF
+717 F
-726 DITGKIGIGDDGDI
+726 DITITADADMFGTPLADVDISAKIGLGDDGDLAVI
-740 VVYIDVVV
+740 VDISVGGEGALGIFFGQSRSTVVV
-748 NAGMA
+748 
-753 IYYGDANTHFVIS
+753 S
-766 GGNVFI
+766 GGNVYI
-772 TKTQTT
+772 TRTQIA
-778 CFEGDTE
+778 EEAEVTE
-785 VSLETPAVDARAMT
+785 SRAMT
-799 MEYFTSDLVNQL
+799 LDYFASDIANQL
-811 YYALNINREPFEELV
+811 FFALNINQEQLTALSSLFGLFMGGEVGDIRDMLTKIEASEEGYNISLDIAKMLGLTGASTADI
-826 NTLFSMF
+826 TLSRGENGDNMVITSIDATVSMF
-833 ESMPAA
+833 GM
-839 EEKGDIGQLFGVT
+839 
-852 ATEGSYDIF
+852 
-861 INLGDILGV
+861 
-870 EGIAGP
+870 
-876 LNITIKNIQNGDL
+876 
-889 SYISEISAETVL
+889 
-901 TMNLFGFPMEAVN
+901 VN
-914 ATVNLTNNNPGTPVD
+914 ATVNLTNNNPGTAVD

>member
-45 SVSNQPPQDG
+45 SAGNQPPQDG

-91 TPGFISVTQNVVGSK
+91 TLGFISVTQNVVGSK

-167 TLTEAQYEERYGL
+167 TLTEDEYEERYGL

-218 ENDAAY
+218 QNDAAY

-248 INFAPDWT
+248 INFTPDWT

-351 GESTQNITDAYLLI
+351 GESTQNITDAYILI

-394 REISMA
+394 REISMS

-507 ISVDADMSISGT
+507 ISIDADMSISGT

-531 SIIEYGYETA
+531 SIIEYGYETS
-541 EDGTVGERVVTGS
+541 EDGAVGERVVTGS

-577 ENALRVKITTQNL
+577 ESALRVKITTQNL

-684 DLSFLVNLTNDLSC
+684 DLSFLVTLADDLGN
-698 TIAQVLTGYD
+698 TIAQVLTG
-708 FALSVDMNL
+708 
-717 LQENILADF
+717 F
-726 DITGKIGIGDDGDI
+726 DITITADADMLGASIADVDISAKIGLGDDGDLAVI
-740 VVYIDVVV
+740 VDISVGGEGALGIFFGQSRSTVVV
-748 NAGMA
+748 
-753 IYYGDANTHFVIS
+753 S
-766 GGNVFI
+766 GGNVYI
-772 TKTQTT
+772 TRTQIA
-778 CFEGDTE
+778 EEAEVTE
-785 VSLETPAVDARAMT
+785 SRAMT
-799 MEYFTSDLVNQL
+799 LDYFASDIANQL
-811 YYALNINREPFEELV
+811 FFALNINQEQLTALSSLFGLFMGGEVGDIRDMLTKIEASEEGYNISLDIAKMLGLTGASTADI
-826 NTLFSMF
+826 TLSRGENGDNMVITSIDATVSMF
-833 ESMPAA
+833 GM
-839 EEKGDIGQLFGVT
+839 
-852 ATEGSYDIF
+852 
-861 INLGDILGV
+861 
-870 EGIAGP
+870 
-876 LNITIKNIQNGDL
+876 
-889 SYISEISAETVL
+889 
-901 TMNLFGFPMEAVN
+901 VN
-914 ATVNLTNNNPGTPVD
+914 ATVNLTNNNPGTAVD

>member
-35 QTPTYRPESP
+35 HTPTYRPESP
-45 SVSNQPPQDG
+45 SAGNQPPQDG

-91 TPGFISVTQNVVGSK
+91 TLGFISVTQNVVGSK

-149 SADWDGLDT
+149 SVDWDGLDT

-167 TLTEAQYEERYGL
+167 TLDEDEYEERYGL

-248 INFAPDWT
+248 INFTPDWT

-351 GESTQNITDAYLLI
+351 GESTQNITDAYILI

-394 REISMA
+394 REISMS

-507 ISVDADMSISGT
+507 ISIDADMSISGT

-531 SIIEYGYETA
+531 SIIEYGYETS
-541 EDGTVGERVVTGS
+541 EDGAVGERVVTGS

-577 ENALRVKITTQNL
+577 ESALRVKITTQNL

-684 DLSFLVNLTNDLSC
+684 DLSFLVTLADDLGN
-698 TIAQVLTGYD
+698 TIAQVLTG
-708 FALSVDMNL
+708 
-717 LQENILADF
+717 F
-726 DITGKIGIGDDGDI
+726 DITITADADMLGASIADVDISAKIGLGDDGDLAVI
-740 VVYIDVVV
+740 VDISVGGEGALGIFFGQSRSTVVV
-748 NAGMA
+748 
-753 IYYGDANTHFVIS
+753 S
-766 GGNVFI
+766 GGNVYI
-772 TKTQTT
+772 TRTQIA
-778 CFEGDTE
+778 EEAEVTE
-785 VSLETPAVDARAMT
+785 SRAMT
-799 MEYFTSDLVNQL
+799 LDYFASDIANQL
-811 YYALNINREPFEELV
+811 FFALNINQEQLTALSSLFGLFMGGEVGDIRDMLTKIEASEEGYNISLDIAKMLGLTGASTADI
-826 NTLFSMF
+826 TLSRGENGDNMVITSIDATVSMF
-833 ESMPAA
+833 GM
-839 EEKGDIGQLFGVT
+839 
-852 ATEGSYDIF
+852 
-861 INLGDILGV
+861 
-870 EGIAGP
+870 
-876 LNITIKNIQNGDL
+876 
-889 SYISEISAETVL
+889 
-901 TMNLFGFPMEAVN
+901 VN
-914 ATVNLTNNNPGTPVD
+914 ATVNLTNNNPGTAVD

>member
-45 SVSNQPPQDG
+45 SAGNQPPQDG

-91 TPGFISVTQNVVGSK
+91 TLGFISVTQNVVGSK

-167 TLTEAQYEERYGL
+167 MLDEDEYEERYGL

-203 DGENYSVTLNLSVSG
+203 DGENYSVTLHLSVSG

-248 INFAPDWT
+248 INFTPDWT

-326 LGGRGLLEMN
+326 LDGKGLLEMN
-336 ASIGDISIHGYVRLL
+336 ASIGDVSIHGYVRLL
-351 GESTQNITDAYLLI
+351 GESTQNITDAYILI

-442 GIESTTESDGI
+442 GIESTTVSDGI

-531 SIIEYGYETA
+531 SIIEYGYETS
-541 EDGTVGERVVTGS
+541 EDGAVGERVVTGS

-684 DLSFLVNLTNDLSC
+684 DLSFLVTLADDLGN
-698 TIAQVLTGYD
+698 TIAQVLTG
-708 FALSVDMNL
+708 
-717 LQENILADF
+717 F
-726 DITGKIGIGDDGDI
+726 DITITADADMFGTPLADVDISAKIGLGDDGDLAVI
-740 VVYIDVVV
+740 VDISVGGEGALGIFFGQSRSTVVV
-748 NAGMA
+748 
-753 IYYGDANTHFVIS
+753 S
-766 GGNVFI
+766 GGNVYI
-772 TKTQTT
+772 TRTQIA
-778 CFEGDTE
+778 EEAEVTE
-785 VSLETPAVDARAMT
+785 SRAMT
-799 MEYFTSDLVNQL
+799 LDYFASDIANQL
-811 YYALNINREPFEELV
+811 FFALNINQEQLTALSSLFGLFMGGEVGDIRDMLTKIEASEEGYNISLDIAKMLGLTGASTADI
-826 NTLFSMF
+826 TLSRGENGDNMVITSIDATVSMF
-833 ESMPAA
+833 GM
-839 EEKGDIGQLFGVT
+839 
-852 ATEGSYDIF
+852 
-861 INLGDILGV
+861 
-870 EGIAGP
+870 
-876 LNITIKNIQNGDL
+876 
-889 SYISEISAETVL
+889 
-901 TMNLFGFPMEAVN
+901 VN
-914 ATVNLTNNNPGTPVD
+914 ATVNLTNNNPGTAVD

-943 LGYTDEGQFL
+943 LGYTDEGHFL
-953 SDLAQSGYLTTQTAD
+953 SALAQSGYLTTQTAD

>member
-45 SVSNQPPQDG
+45 SAGNQPPQDG

-91 TPGFISVTQNVVGSK
+91 TLGFISVTQNVVGSK

-167 TLTEAQYEERYGL
+167 TLTEDEYEERYGL

-248 INFAPDWT
+248 INFTPDWT

-351 GESTQNITDAYLLI
+351 GESTQNITDAYILI

-541 EDGTVGERVVTGS
+541 EDGAVGERVVTGS

-577 ENALRVKITTQNL
+577 ESALRVKITTQNL

-684 DLSFLVNLTNDLSC
+684 DLSFLVTLADDLGN
-698 TIAQVLTGYD
+698 TIAQVLTG
-708 FALSVDMNL
+708 
-717 LQENILADF
+717 F
-726 DITGKIGIGDDGDI
+726 DITITADADMLGASIADVDISAKIGLGDDGDLAVI
-740 VVYIDVVV
+740 VDISVGGEGALGIFFGQSRSTVVVSSGNVYI
-748 NAGMA
+748 
-753 IYYGDANTHFVIS
+753 TR
-766 GGNVFI
+766 
-772 TKTQTT
+772 TQIA
-778 CFEGDTE
+778 EEAEVTE
-785 VSLETPAVDARAMT
+785 SRAMT
-799 MEYFTSDLVNQL
+799 LDYFASDIANQL
-811 YYALNINREPFEELV
+811 FFALNINQEQLTALSSLFGLFMGGEVGDIRDMLTKIEASEEGYNISLDIAKMLGLTGASTADI
-826 NTLFSMF
+826 TLSRGENGDNMVITSIDATVSMF
-833 ESMPAA
+833 GM
-839 EEKGDIGQLFGVT
+839 
-852 ATEGSYDIF
+852 
-861 INLGDILGV
+861 
-870 EGIAGP
+870 
-876 LNITIKNIQNGDL
+876 
-889 SYISEISAETVL
+889 
-901 TMNLFGFPMEAVN
+901 VN
-914 ATVNLTNNNPGTPVD
+914 ATVNLTNNNPGTAVD

>member
-45 SVSNQPPQDG
+45 SASNQPPQDG

-91 TPGFISVTQNVVGSK
+91 TLGFISVTQNVVGSK

-167 TLTEAQYEERYGL
+167 TLDEDEYEERYGL

-248 INFAPDWT
+248 INFTPDWT

-351 GESTQNITDAYLLI
+351 GESTQNITDAYILI

-541 EDGTVGERVVTGS
+541 EDGAVGERVVTSS

-577 ENALRVKITTQNL
+577 ESALRVKITTQNL

-607 TDNIQSIIGAI
+607 TDNLESIIGAI

-684 DLSFLVNLTNDLSC
+684 DLSFLVTLADDLGN
-698 TIAQVLTGYD
+698 TIAQVLTG
-708 FALSVDMNL
+708 
-717 LQENILADF
+717 F
-726 DITGKIGIGDDGDI
+726 DITITADADMLGASIADVDISAKIGLGDDGDLAVI
-740 VVYIDVVV
+740 VDISVGGEGALGIFFGQSRSTVVV
-748 NAGMA
+748 
-753 IYYGDANTHFVIS
+753 S
-766 GGNVFI
+766 GGNVYI
-772 TKTQTT
+772 TRTQIA
-778 CFEGDTE
+778 EEAEVTE
-785 VSLETPAVDARAMT
+785 SRAMT
-799 MEYFTSDLVNQL
+799 LDYFASDIANQL
-811 YYALNINREPFEELV
+811 FFALNIDQEQLTALSSLFGLFMGGEVGDIRDMLTKIEASEEGYNISLDIAKMLGLTGASTADI
-826 NTLFSMF
+826 TLSRGENGDNMVITSIDATVSMF
-833 ESMPAA
+833 GM
-839 EEKGDIGQLFGVT
+839 
-852 ATEGSYDIF
+852 
-861 INLGDILGV
+861 
-870 EGIAGP
+870 
-876 LNITIKNIQNGDL
+876 
-889 SYISEISAETVL
+889 
-901 TMNLFGFPMEAVN
+901 VN
-914 ATVNLTNNNPGTPVD
+914 ATVNLTNNNPGTAVD
-929 VSAADGVVASVISA
+929 VSAAGGVVASVISA

>member
-45 SVSNQPPQDG
+45 SASNQPPQDG

-91 TPGFISVTQNVVGSK
+91 TLGFISVTQNVVGSK

-167 TLTEAQYEERYGL
+167 TLDEDEYEERYGL

-248 INFAPDWT
+248 INFTPDWT

-336 ASIGDISIHGYVRLL
+336 ASIGDISIHGYVRML
-351 GESTQNITDAYLLI
+351 GESTQNITDAYILI

-499 QYSSDLQD
+499 QYKSDLQD

-531 SIIEYGYETA
+531 SIIEYGYETS
-541 EDGTVGERVVTGS
+541 EDGAVGERVVTSS

-577 ENALRVKITTQNL
+577 ESALRVKITTQNL

-684 DLSFLVNLTNDLSC
+684 DLSFLVTLADDLGN
-698 TIAQVLTGYD
+698 TIAQVLTG
-708 FALSVDMNL
+708 
-717 LQENILADF
+717 F
-726 DITGKIGIGDDGDI
+726 DITITADADMLGASIADVDIDAKIGLGDDGDLAVI
-740 VVYIDVVV
+740 VDISVGGEGALGIFFGQSRSTVVV
-748 NAGMA
+748 
-753 IYYGDANTHFVIS
+753 S
-766 GGNVFI
+766 GGNVYI
-772 TKTQTT
+772 TRTQIAE
-778 CFEGDTE
+778 EGEVTE
-785 VSLETPAVDARAMT
+785 SRAMT
-799 MEYFTSDLVNQL
+799 LDYFASDIANQL
-811 YYALNINREPFEELV
+811 FFALNINQEQLTALSSLFGLFMGGEVGDIRDMLTKIEASEEGYNISLDIAKMLGLTGASTADI
-826 NTLFSMF
+826 TLSRGENGDNMVITSIDATVSMF
-833 ESMPAA
+833 GM
-839 EEKGDIGQLFGVT
+839 
-852 ATEGSYDIF
+852 
-861 INLGDILGV
+861 
-870 EGIAGP
+870 
-876 LNITIKNIQNGDL
+876 
-889 SYISEISAETVL
+889 
-901 TMNLFGFPMEAVN
+901 VN